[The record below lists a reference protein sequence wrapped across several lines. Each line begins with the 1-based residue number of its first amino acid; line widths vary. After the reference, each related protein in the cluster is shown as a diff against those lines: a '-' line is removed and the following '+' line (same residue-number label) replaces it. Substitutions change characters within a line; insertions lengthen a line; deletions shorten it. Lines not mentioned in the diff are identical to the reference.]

1 MIPSS
6 EGYVLASQEGEHHW
20 FLGALLTLKVTGDQT
35 AGGLTVVEARQ
46 PRGHGSALH
55 VHSRD
60 DELFYVLEGEI
71 RLQVGDGMQTLT
83 PGMLGFGPR
92 GVKHS
97 FIVTSDGARQLVMT
111 TPAGFEDLVRSLGD
125 PASEA
130 RIPEHATP
138 PDRQT
143 LIATN
148 AARGIEILGPPMT
161 LD

>member
-1 MIPSS
+1 MRS
-6 EGYVLASQEGEHHW
+6 VVHEGEHHW

-35 AGGLTVVEARQ
+35 VGGLTVVEARQ

-55 VHSRD
+55 VHSHD
-60 DELFYVLEGEI
+60 DELFYVLDGEI
-71 RLQVGDGMQTLT
+71 KLQVGDDVRTLT

-97 FIVTSDGARQLVMT
+97 FIVTSDEARQLVMT

-125 PASEA
+125 PAPEA
-130 RIPEHATP
+130 RIPDHAIP
-138 PDRQT
+138 PDRET
-143 LIATN
+143 LIAKN